1 MNLKIIPILLTWNF
15 IFISATR
22 DSFED
27 EETAR
32 AREIRNRENN
42 RNRTTFNGTLTD
54 LPERRNLRHRNS
66 SKFRGHRRRAWD
78 REYDVRRDRR
88 KGPDAH
94 SSDEAASNKTTD
106 LFLKK
111 EDKPRKS
118 DKQSY
123 KNNSMDKSF
132 GGNKPLSQSKMQ
144 ERNHQ
149 ALKDNST
156 RAKGRV
162 SNKWQSGGYIP
173 FPQPRERKPNI
184 IVVLTDDQDVELGSL
199 NFMPRTM
206 KAIRSAGAEF
216 RHAYTTTPM
225 CCPSRSS
232 LLTGV
237 YVHNHNVYTN
247 NDNCSSPM
255 WQAKHETKTFATYLS
270 NAGYRT
276 GYFGKYL
283 NKYNGSYI
291 PPGWREWGG
300 LIMNSKY
307 YNYSINMNGKRIKH
321 GDDYQKDYYPD
332 LIANDSIAFLRA
344 SKRRFAR
351 KPVLLVMSFPA
362 PHGPEDSAPQYSHL
376 FFNVTTHHTPTYD
389 MAPNPDKQWILR
401 VTDKMKPIHR
411 QFTDLLMTKRLQTL
425 QSVDMAV
432 ERVYQELKALGELD
446 NTYLVYTSDH
456 GYHLG
461 QFGLVKGK
469 SFPFEFD
476 IRVPFLVRG
485 PGVEPGTVV
494 DDIVLNIDLA
504 PTFLDM
510 GGVVP
515 PAHMDGRSLLP
526 LLQPRRR
533 RQPTAHWPDTF
544 LIERYILCF
553 ARQSL
558 PHTRTRRRTKSL
570 LQPRRR
576 RQPTAHWPD
585 TFLIERYILCFA
597 RQSLPH
603 TRTRRRTKSLLQPR
617 RRRQPTAHWPD
628 TFLIERYILC
638 FARQSLPHTRTR
650 RRTKSLLQPRRRRQP
665 TAHWPDTFLIE
676 RYILCFAR
684 QSLPHTRTRRRT
696 KSLLQPR
703 RRRQP
708 TAHWPDTFLI
718 ESSGRRDMQH
728 SSKYSREMNPGS
740 TGAPSAESSDFED
753 TGDDDFLEPNDDD
766 EEDDDVDADHNE
778 SKASAEPT
786 ISNESHNPILDESLE
801 KLESDE
807 ATLDAHDIF
816 FANPDKKSIV
826 QGTENGIAGGK
837 ADRLADDC
845 SQAEARLPCAPGR
858 KWRCVLVA
866 GRWRRHKCKYEGDI
880 GVAPPK
886 MSTKKCACFTP
897 SGLVY
902 TRLETDGTIAR
913 RPIAA
918 PKDNTT
924 RSRRSIDNDVFEP
937 NTVDSILKEN
947 PSIGHLSSKNEPI
960 SEIEN
965 RNLTDKIDKLIEETE
980 AFLEAYE
987 RTKDNI
993 GKTRIKRRAQNWN
1006 KHKQRND
1013 AVVNSNGSSLEC
1025 KIERDGQVNCSQVIY
1040 NDLKAWHT
1048 NRLSLEDQ
1056 IRQLKTKL
1064 EDLKEIKRHL
1074 KTTKPAISINAHQ
1087 TTPIIN
1093 TSSFTEQVPIKTDVP
1108 THNNS
1113 KEFYRKGRLHRI
1125 KSKHRNGTHFDKKFS
1140 QSNEYVIPTLNANT
1154 KDVLEGTQFK
1164 NVSVAEV
1171 PSTGQINFT
1180 NEDNVTLNSLIIDT
1194 ELPKPEVTTSIEA
1207 NYFGSTDSPLVE
1219 KVTRTDNTTDTTTS
1233 NTRQSISVTSQTFV
1247 YASPKQVAQVDQH
1260 TEHSPVD
1267 FTQGL
1272 SNFNSAIDEII
1283 SSQVP
1288 VLVDSEASSTPAST
1302 TTTLASTSLAA
1313 TNLGPARL
1321 DASEY
1326 EKRNPN
1332 RGVSSNTGIFSKP
1345 KDDFPRRLHP
1355 LFIENEDK
1363 HVCYCEENR
1372 KMRGI
1377 GHSYLEA
1384 VHRAREERRKLKEQ
1398 RLRKKLRKAKKK
1410 AELER
1415 LCESER
1421 MNCFRHDNEHWRT
1434 APLWTAGPFCFC
1446 MSASN
1451 NTYNCVRTIN
1461 ATHNLL
1467 YCEFVTGLITYYNL
1481 RIDPFETQNRVKY
1494 LTAMEREFFH
1504 NQLQQLLSCRG
1515 PSCRRHSY
1523 SNPQGLTEDRRRFE
1537 DNHMFRGETAPYNE
1551 RAWRWSG
1558 YGRRYARAHALNRR
1572 RHTLPY

>member
-1 MNLKIIPILLTWNF
+1 MNLKIISLLLTWNF
-15 IFISATR
+15 VLISAKR

-27 EETAR
+27 EDAAR
-32 AREIRNRENN
+32 ARELRNRENN

-54 LPERRNLRHRNS
+54 LPSERRNLRHRNS
-66 SKFRGHRRRAWD
+66 SRYRGERRRAWE
-78 REYDVRRDRR
+78 REHEIRRDRR
-88 KGPDAH
+88 KGFESAEDHKNRTIEPF
-94 SSDEAASNKTTD
+94 SLRRDE
-106 LFLKK
+106 
-111 EDKPRKS
+111 KPRKTETDRHWNRS
-118 DKQSY
+118 
-123 KNNSMDKSF
+123 SMDKF
-132 GGNKPLSQSKMQ
+132 ADRKKPVNQNRMQ
-144 ERNHQ
+144 ERLHT
-149 ALKDNST
+149 APLKENNT
-156 RAKGRV
+156 RSKVKV
-162 SNKWQSGGYIP
+162 SNKWQERYIP
-173 FPQPRERKPNI
+173 YPQPRERKPNI
-184 IVVLTDDQDVELGSL
+184 ILILTDDQDVELGSL

-255 WQAKHETKTFATYLS
+255 WQATHETNTFATYLS

-307 YNYSINMNGKRIKH
+307 YNYSVNMNGKRIKH
-321 GDDYQKDYYPD
+321 GDDYHKDYYPD

-344 SKRRFAR
+344 SKRRFTR

-401 VTDKMKPIHR
+401 VTEKMKPIHR

-510 GGVVP
+510 GGVEP

-533 RQPTAHWPDTF
+533 RQATAHWPDTF
-544 LIERYILCF
+544 LV
-553 ARQSL
+553 
-558 PHTRTRRRTKSL
+558 
-570 LQPRRR
+570 
-576 RQPTAHWPD
+576 
-585 TFLIERYILCFA
+585 
-597 RQSLPH
+597 
-603 TRTRRRTKSLLQPR
+603 
-617 RRRQPTAHWPD
+617 
-628 TFLIERYILC
+628 
-638 FARQSLPHTRTR
+638 
-650 RRTKSLLQPRRRRQP
+650 
-665 TAHWPDTFLIE
+665 
-676 RYILCFAR
+676 
-684 QSLPHTRTRRRT
+684 
-696 KSLLQPR
+696 
-703 RRRQP
+703 
-708 TAHWPDTFLI
+708 
-718 ESSGRRDMQH
+718 ESSGRRETQAH
-728 SSKYSREMNPGS
+728 LSLKYSRGMNSDRVTTAHPEVS
-740 TGAPSAESSDFED
+740 SESGDFD
-753 TGDDDFLEPNDDD
+753 DSDDDFLEPDDD
-766 EEDDDVDADHNE
+766 DDDDSTEADTI
-778 SKASAEPT
+778 EPKSSEPLVT
-786 ISNESHNPILDESLE
+786 NESHNPVLEASLE
-801 KLESDE
+801 KV
-807 ATLDAHDIF
+807 LDSEDASINSQPNF
-816 FANPDKKSIV
+816 LNPGGAKIDLPDVSLV
-826 QGTENGIAGGK
+826 NGK
-837 ADRLADDC
+837 AARLAAEC
-845 SQAEARLPCAPGR
+845 SKAELRAPCSAGR
-858 KWRCVLVA
+858 KWKCVLVN
-866 GRWRRHKCKYEGDI
+866 GRWRRHKCKYEPDI
-880 GVAPPK
+880 NVPQPK

-913 RPIAA
+913 RPIDAQ
-918 PKDNTT
+918 KENNNRT
-924 RSRRSIDNDVFEP
+924 RRSIDNDVYEP

-947 PSIGHLSSKNEPI
+947 PSIGHLSFKNDPYNELED
-960 SEIEN
+960 SD
-965 RNLTDKIDKLIEETE
+965 TKDKIERLIKETE

-993 GKTRIKRRAQNWN
+993 EHKRTKRRAQHINHN
-1006 KHKQRND
+1006 KHKHRND
-1013 AVVNSNGSSLEC
+1013 AVTNNNESSLEC
-1025 KIERDGQVNCSQVIY
+1025 KIEKDGQVNCSQVIY

-1056 IRQLKTKL
+1056 IRQLRTKL

-1074 KTTKPAISINAHQ
+1074 KTAKPALDAQTVPPLYINNHLHN
-1087 TTPIIN
+1087 TT
-1093 TSSFTEQVPIKTDVP
+1093 V
-1108 THNNS
+1108 THDHNS
-1113 KEFYRKGRLHRI
+1113 TKEHIRKSRIHRL
-1125 KSKHRNGTHFDKKFS
+1125 KPKHRNITLFDKKFR
-1140 QSNEYVIPTLNANT
+1140 QSNEYVMPTVNANT
-1154 KDVLEGTQFK
+1154 KDDIFGVQLKNETTTEVITQSSTNVMVEENITPILE
-1164 NVSVAEV
+1164 
-1171 PSTGQINFT
+1171 
-1180 NEDNVTLNSLIIDT
+1180 
-1194 ELPKPEVTTSIEA
+1194 ELPKPIVTTIITED
-1207 NYFGSTDSPLVE
+1207 NYYDKNGELDKSTLQSTITTEDVTTTEFSKQFEVSNAKQITDEVSTD
-1219 KVTRTDNTTDTTTS
+1219 
-1233 NTRQSISVTSQTFV
+1233 
-1247 YASPKQVAQVDQH
+1247 QVL
-1260 TEHSPVD
+1260 PVD
-1267 FTQGL
+1267 FSLGL
-1272 SNFNSAIDEII
+1272 NYFNSAIDKILATE
-1283 SSQVP
+1283 QTTERVKA
-1288 VLVDSEASSTPAST
+1288 ESSTAITSHKHQTSKTST
-1302 TTTLASTSLAA
+1302 VTS
-1313 TNLGPARL
+1313 NLGPARL
-1321 DASEY
+1321 DASEF
-1326 EKRNPN
+1326 ENRNPN
-1332 RGVSSNTGIFSKP
+1332 RGATSNIGIFGKP
-1345 KDDFPRRLHP
+1345 VDIFTRRLHP
-1355 LFIENEDK
+1355 LYIENEDK

-1372 KMRGI
+1372 KTRGP
-1377 GHSYLEA
+1377 GHGYIEA
-1384 VHRAREERRKLKEQ
+1384 AQKAREERRKLKEQ
-1398 RLRKKLRKAKKK
+1398 RLRKKMRKAKKK

-1421 MNCFRHDNEHWRT
+1421 MNCFRHDNDHWRT

-1467 YCEFVTGLITYYNL
+1467 YCEFVTGLVTYYNL

-1494 LTAMEREFFH
+1494 LTNAEKDYFH

-1515 PSCRRHSY
+1515 PSCRRFSH
-1523 SNPQGLTEDRRRFE
+1523 SNPTGNSEEVASRRYE
-1537 DNHMFRGETAPYNE
+1537 SEHVFRGESVGYNE
-1551 RAWRWSG
+1551 RAWRWNG
-1558 YGRRYARAHALNRR
+1558 YGRRYARARELHRR
-1572 RHTLPY
+1572 RHMMAF

>member
-1 MNLKIIPILLTWNF
+1 MNLKVIPLLLTWNF

-78 REYDVRRDRR
+78 REYNVRRDRR

-106 LFLKK
+106 LFQKK
-111 EDKPRKS
+111 DEKPRKS
-118 DKQSY
+118 DKQLN
-123 KNNSMDKSF
+123 KNNNMDKSF
-132 GGNKPLSQSKMQ
+132 GGKKPLSQSKMQ

-149 ALKDNST
+149 VPLKDNST

-184 IVVLTDDQDVELGSL
+184 IMVLTDDQDVELGSL

-237 YVHNHNVYTN
+237 YVHNHDVYTN

-425 QSVDMAV
+425 QSVDTAV

-533 RQPTAHWPDTF
+533 RQPSAHWPDTF
-544 LIERYILCF
+544 LV
-553 ARQSL
+553 
-558 PHTRTRRRTKSL
+558 
-570 LQPRRR
+570 
-576 RQPTAHWPD
+576 
-585 TFLIERYILCFA
+585 
-597 RQSLPH
+597 
-603 TRTRRRTKSLLQPR
+603 
-617 RRRQPTAHWPD
+617 
-628 TFLIERYILC
+628 
-638 FARQSLPHTRTR
+638 
-650 RRTKSLLQPRRRRQP
+650 
-665 TAHWPDTFLIE
+665 
-676 RYILCFAR
+676 
-684 QSLPHTRTRRRT
+684 
-696 KSLLQPR
+696 
-703 RRRQP
+703 
-708 TAHWPDTFLI
+708 

-728 SSKYSREMNPGS
+728 SSSKYSRELSPGSS
-740 TGAPSAESSDFED
+740 TGAPSAESSDFDD
-753 TGDDDFLEPNDDD
+753 TADDDFLEPNDDED
-766 EEDDDVDADHNE
+766 EDEDDDVDADHNE
-778 SKASAEPT
+778 SKASVEPP
-786 ISNESHNPILDESLE
+786 ISNESHNPILDDSLE

-807 ATLDAHDIF
+807 ASLDAQDIF
-816 FANPDKKSIV
+816 FTLPDKKSIV

-837 ADRLADDC
+837 AGTAGRLADDC

-918 PKDNTT
+918 LKDNTT

-965 RNLTDKIDKLIEETE
+965 RNLTDTIDKLIEETE

-1013 AVVNSNGSSLEC
+1013 AIVNSNESSLEC

-1040 NDLKAWHT
+1040 KDLKAWHT

-1074 KTTKPAISINAHQ
+1074 KTTKPGVSTNIHQ
-1087 TTPIIN
+1087 TNPIHA
-1093 TSSFTEQVPIKTDVP
+1093 SSFTDQIPTKSDVP
-1108 THNNS
+1108 TQNNS
-1113 KEFYRKGRLHRI
+1113 KEFFRKGRLHRI
-1125 KSKHRNGTHFDKKFS
+1125 KSKHKNGTHFDKKFS
-1140 QSNEYVIPTLNANT
+1140 QSNEYLIPTINGNT
-1154 KDVLEGTQFK
+1154 KDVVLDTQFK

-1171 PSTGQINFT
+1171 PSTGQSNST
-1180 NEDNVTLNSLIIDT
+1180 NEDNVTKNTLIVVS
-1194 ELPKPEVTTSIEA
+1194 ELSKAEVTTMSDG
-1207 NYFGSTDSPLVE
+1207 NYFGRTDSPLVE
-1219 KVTRTDNTTDTTTS
+1219 KETQNANTTDITTS
-1233 NTRQSISVTSQTFV
+1233 NTEQSISEITQTFES
-1247 YASPKQVAQVDQH
+1247 ASPKQVAHVDQH

-1272 SNFNSAIDEII
+1272 SNFNSAIDDILSSQLPGAVNSEI
-1283 SSQVP
+1283 SSSP
-1288 VLVDSEASSTPAST
+1288 GSST
-1302 TTTLASTSLAA
+1302 TTLGSTTPAA

-1326 EKRNPN
+1326 EQRNPN
-1332 RGVSSNTGIFSKP
+1332 RGVSSNTGIFSNP
-1345 KDDFPRRLHP
+1345 KDDFQRRLHP

-1372 KMRGI
+1372 KMRGL

-1494 LTAMEREFFH
+1494 LTAMEREYLH
-1504 NQLQQLLSCRG
+1504 SQLQQLLSCRG

-1537 DNHMFRGETAPYNE
+1537 DNHMFRGDSTPYNE

-1558 YGRRYARAHALNRR
+1558 YGRRYARARALHRR

>member
-1 MNLKIIPILLTWNF
+1 MNFKFISLLLTWNF
-15 IFISATR
+15 LLISAKTESSEEEARSRILRNR
-22 DSFED
+22 DS
-27 EETAR
+27 
-32 AREIRNRENN
+32 N

-66 SKFRGHRRRAWD
+66 SKYRNDRHRSWE
-78 REYDVRRDRR
+78 REHETRRDRR
-88 KGPDAH
+88 KLSSSH
-94 SSDEAASNKTTD
+94 SSEDFNAANRTVDS
-106 LFLKK
+106 FGLKNEK
-111 EDKPRKS
+111 RKS
-118 DKQSY
+118 DRQWNKS
-123 KNNSMDKSF
+123 NSERI
-132 GGNKPLSQSKMQ
+132 PLRRPINQSKAQ
-144 ERNHQ
+144 ERAHPLP
-149 ALKDNST
+149 LKENTT
-156 RAKGRV
+156 RSRLRMM
-162 SNKWQSGGYIP
+162 NKWQNGGYIP

-184 IVVLTDDQDVELGSL
+184 ILILTDDQDVELGSL

-247 NDNCSSPM
+247 NDNCSSPQ
-255 WQAKHETKTFATYLS
+255 WQATHETNTFATYLS

-307 YNYSINMNGKRIKH
+307 YNYSINMNGKKIKH
-321 GDDYQKDYYPD
+321 GDDYNRDYYPD

-344 SKRRFAR
+344 SKRRFSR

-401 VTDKMKPIHR
+401 VTEKMKPIHR

-510 GGVVP
+510 GGVDP

-533 RQPTAHWPDTF
+533 RQAAMHWPDTF
-544 LIERYILCF
+544 LV
-553 ARQSL
+553 
-558 PHTRTRRRTKSL
+558 
-570 LQPRRR
+570 
-576 RQPTAHWPD
+576 
-585 TFLIERYILCFA
+585 
-597 RQSLPH
+597 
-603 TRTRRRTKSLLQPR
+603 
-617 RRRQPTAHWPD
+617 
-628 TFLIERYILC
+628 
-638 FARQSLPHTRTR
+638 
-650 RRTKSLLQPRRRRQP
+650 
-665 TAHWPDTFLIE
+665 
-676 RYILCFAR
+676 
-684 QSLPHTRTRRRT
+684 
-696 KSLLQPR
+696 
-703 RRRQP
+703 
-708 TAHWPDTFLI
+708 
-718 ESSGRRDMQH
+718 ESSGRRDNHMA
-728 SSKYSREMNPGS
+728 SAKYSREMNERAS
-740 TGAPSAESSDFED
+740 TQTPHDSSSESSDFEED
-753 TGDDDFLEPNDDD
+753 SDDDDFLELED
-766 EEDDDVDADHNE
+766 EDEDFLELNE
-778 SKASAEPT
+778 STDNGASDSKKISEP
-786 ISNESHNPILDESLE
+786 ILNNESHNPILEASLE
-801 KLESDE
+801 KALEMEVFDE
-807 ATLDAHDIF
+807 NTDF
-816 FANPDKKSIV
+816 VN
-826 QGTENGIAGGK
+826 GK
-837 ADRLADDC
+837 AARLAVEC
-845 SQAEARLPCAPGR
+845 SKAELRTPCSAGR
-858 KWRCVLVA
+858 KWKCVLVN
-866 GRWRRHKCKYEGDI
+866 GRWRRHKCKYETEI
-880 GVAPPK
+880 STPPPK

-913 RPIAA
+913 RPIYYN
-918 PKDNTT
+918 KENNTRT
-924 RSRRSIDNDVFEP
+924 RRSVDNDVYEP
-937 NTVDSILKEN
+937 NTVESILEEN
-947 PSIGHLSSKNEPI
+947 PSIGHLSFKNEPI
-960 SEIEN
+960 DELQNKEIKE
-965 RNLTDKIDKLIEETE
+965 KIDELIKETE

-993 GKTRIKRRAQNWN
+993 DHKRIKRRAQNLNHSKN
-1006 KHKQRND
+1006 KHKND
-1013 AVVNSNGSSLEC
+1013 AILNNNESSLEC
-1025 KIERDGQVNCSQVIY
+1025 KIEKDGTVNCSQVIY
-1040 NDLKAWHT
+1040 NDLKAWIT
-1048 NRLSLEDQ
+1048 NRMSIEDQ
-1056 IRQLKTKL
+1056 IRQLRTKL
-1064 EDLKEIKRHL
+1064 EDLKEIKKHL
-1074 KTTKPAISINAHQ
+1074 KSTKPLVVDQHTVHPNL
-1087 TTPIIN
+1087 TIIHIQN
-1093 TSSFTEQVPIKTDVP
+1093 KNITNEQNGSQHEHI
-1108 THNNS
+1108 
-1113 KEFYRKGRLHRI
+1113 RKGRLHRTRT
-1125 KSKHRNGTHFDKKFS
+1125 KHRNNTLFDKKYR
-1140 QSNEYVIPTLNANT
+1140 QSNEYVMPTAINANT
-1154 KDVLEGTQFK
+1154 KDDIFDVQMKNESSTSTTILPFTEVIATKQTEIEISNAPTSTIVIDTKYFEVELENDKSTVPPIVEISSTETEKQHYDETNTTRITPDK
-1164 NVSVAEV
+1164 NVTD
-1171 PSTGQINFT
+1171 PSAVVNFS
-1180 NEDNVTLNSLIIDT
+1180 EQAQYFSSEID
-1194 ELPKPEVTTSIEA
+1194 
-1207 NYFGSTDSPLVE
+1207 
-1219 KVTRTDNTTDTTTS
+1219 KVL
-1233 NTRQSISVTSQTFV
+1233 
-1247 YASPKQVAQVDQH
+1247 A
-1260 TEHSPVD
+1260 TEHSLPTNKPET
-1267 FTQGL
+1267 FTTTDSRTTPTMEL
-1272 SNFNSAIDEII
+1272 T
-1283 SSQVP
+1283 SSQITT
-1288 VLVDSEASSTPAST
+1288 AS
-1302 TTTLASTSLAA
+1302 

-1326 EKRNPN
+1326 EQRNPN
-1332 RGVSSNTGIFSKP
+1332 KGMSRIKGILDKGT
-1345 KDDFPRRLHP
+1345 DNFPRRLHP
-1355 LFIENEDK
+1355 LYIENEDK
-1363 HVCYCEENR
+1363 HVCYCEESR
-1372 KMRGI
+1372 KSKGQ
-1377 GHSYLEA
+1377 GHNYWEA
-1384 VHRAREERRKLKEQ
+1384 AQRARELRKKLKAE

-1494 LTAMEREFFH
+1494 LTTAEREYFH

-1515 PSCRRHSY
+1515 PSCRRFAHSNLAG
-1523 SNPQGLTEDRRRFE
+1523 SSEETISRRFAE
-1537 DNHMFRGETAPYNE
+1537 DQIYRGDLYGYNE
-1551 RAWRWSG
+1551 RVGRWNS
-1558 YGRRYARAHALNRR
+1558 YGRRYARARELHRR
-1572 RHTLPY
+1572 RHMMAF